1 MDVFKQYYAHI
12 QDNLCAFIQ
21 ENSFL
26 RTFICIYSRHNLYVY
41 IQDTIYMH
49 IFKINFICIYS
60 RHILY
65 AYIQDKFYMHIFKTH
80 FICIYSRSFYMHI
93 FKTHFICIYT
103 FKIQF
108 ISLYLSRSP
117 VYIIHEE
124 YLKNWPEPTE
134 NHTENHVST
143 RKF

>member
-1 MDVFKQYYAHI
+1 MDVFKPYYAHI
-12 QDNLCAFIQ
+12 QDNLCAYIQ
-21 ENSFL
+21 DNSFFKNFYMHIPK
-26 RTFICIYSRHNLYVY
+26 TQFICVYSRHN
-41 IQDTIYMH
+41 
-49 IFKINFICIYS
+49 
-60 RHILY
+60 LY
-65 AYIQDKFYMHIFKTH
+65 AYIQDK
-80 FICIYSRSFYMHI
+80 FYMHI

-134 NHTENHVST
+134 NHIST
-143 RKF
+143 HKF